1 MDKIDKP
8 LVSVLMPIYNCEHT
22 LEAAID
28 SIIMQTY
35 SNWELIV
42 CNDCSTD
49 KSYAILHQYK
59 KRLKDKMIILKNRTN
74 SRIAYTLNH
83 CLQYAQ
89 GEYIARMDGDDLSIP
104 DRLEKQVC
112 FLMTHPEYDLVG
124 SQMISFDATGDK
136 EIRGVKEI
144 PQKSDMKKNTPFCH
158 ATILCHSYVYKKL
171 DGYTVSDKIIQCED
185 VDLWFRFFEKGFKGY
200 NIQEPLY
207 KVREDREAY
216 KRRTFKHSWQASIVL
231 FNGFRR
237 LDFPFSSYIFVLKP
251 IISCFIPD
259 GLKKYIRN
267 RKRDKTL

>member
-42 CNDCSTD
+42 CDDCSTD

-112 FLMTHPEYDLVG
+112 FLMTHPEY
-124 SQMISFDATGDK
+124 S
-136 EIRGVKEI
+136 
-144 PQKSDMKKNTPFCH
+144 
-158 ATILCHSYVYKKL
+158 IL
-171 DGYTVSDKIIQCED
+171 
-185 VDLWFRFFEKGFKGY
+185 
-200 NIQEPLY
+200 
-207 KVREDREAY
+207 
-216 KRRTFKHSWQASIVL
+216 
-231 FNGFRR
+231 
-237 LDFPFSSYIFVLKP
+237 
-251 IISCFIPD
+251 
-259 GLKKYIRN
+259 
-267 RKRDKTL
+267 